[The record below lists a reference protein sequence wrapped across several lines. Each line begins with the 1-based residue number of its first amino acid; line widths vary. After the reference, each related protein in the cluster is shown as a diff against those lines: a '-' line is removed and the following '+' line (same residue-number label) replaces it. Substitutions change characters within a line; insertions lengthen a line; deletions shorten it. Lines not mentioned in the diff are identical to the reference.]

1 MSQSQLIGSSGEMK
15 NGEGVRKRLKISVPH
30 FNNSDLI
37 KGYSKTLIGR
47 CMNPEEQNVKFLVVT
62 LPKIWNF
69 EEKVVGT
76 DLGLGRFQFDFDD
89 EEDIE
94 TVLKMQPFHFDYWM
108 ISLKCPLTS
117 NNPDKMVE
125 IRDEPEGGFEDRARS
140 YKGVVING
148 NGGQQDRGREKREY
162 QGKGKGKMYEETDS
176 KWVRAADR
184 EYKFYS
190 NKNQRSGHRG
200 EEENSRHRNSRRE
213 QIRSHHQDER
223 ARIPTGLRGESI
235 ARSEARSKGR
245 TEGKEEGE
253 IKEKELERSKHK
265 ETKVQDQAQPSQ
277 AFLAE
282 LMETQ
287 GELSKVISNPSG
299 GEREVDLENMDLGLV
314 EGNNFDSDVGMGLEE
329 HHYDNVSIGNHE
341 SLGTESHV
349 IDEEEMEEEVQMQEV
364 MTENPEEKKKIEDM
378 EGKDGITG
386 EVEKRQ
392 GTRKKAVKASMGAAA
407 SNKLKMAQLVAAK
420 RSVAKQSIHHGDHSK
435 QGEENG
441 TSGPKHEPAKQAKEP

>member
-47 CMNPEEQNVKFLVVT
+47 CMNPEEQNVKF
-62 LPKIWNF
+62 
-69 EEKVVGT
+69 
-76 DLGLGRFQFDFDD
+76 
-89 EEDIE
+89 
-94 TVLKMQPFHFDYWM
+94 
-108 ISLKCPLTS
+108 LKCPLTS

>member
-1 MSQSQLIGSSGEMK
+1 MNPRRWNPEIEWEFQLEMVFVQ
-15 NGEGVRKRLKISVPH
+15 EGKDGKFGICRRDRGRRSR
-30 FNNSDLI
+30 SDLRWVSG
-37 KGYSKTLIGR
+37 KSSQYGKRIGISIIT
-47 CMNPEEQNVKFLVVT
+47 QLKSQ
-62 LPKIWNF
+62 KI
-69 EEKVVGT
+69 
-76 DLGLGRFQFDFDD
+76 
-89 EEDIE
+89 
-94 TVLKMQPFHFDYWM
+94 
-108 ISLKCPLTS
+108 
-117 NNPDKMVE
+117 
-125 IRDEPEGGFEDRARS
+125 EGGFEDRARS

-162 QGKGKGKMYEETDS
+162 QGKGKRKMYEETDS
-176 KWVRAADR
+176 KWVRAAGR

-223 ARIPTGLRGESI
+223 ARIPAGLRGESI

-299 GEREVDLENMDLGLV
+299 GEREP
-314 EGNNFDSDVGMGLEE
+314 
-329 HHYDNVSIGNHE
+329 
-341 SLGTESHV
+341 SL
-349 IDEEEMEEEVQMQEV
+349 
-364 MTENPEEKKKIEDM
+364 
-378 EGKDGITG
+378 
-386 EVEKRQ
+386 
-392 GTRKKAVKASMGAAA
+392 GAAA

-420 RSVAKQSIHHGDHSK
+420 RTVAKPGIRHGDHSK
-435 QGEENG
+435 QGEEKG
-441 TSGPKHEPAKQAKEP
+441 TSVPKHDPAKQAKDP